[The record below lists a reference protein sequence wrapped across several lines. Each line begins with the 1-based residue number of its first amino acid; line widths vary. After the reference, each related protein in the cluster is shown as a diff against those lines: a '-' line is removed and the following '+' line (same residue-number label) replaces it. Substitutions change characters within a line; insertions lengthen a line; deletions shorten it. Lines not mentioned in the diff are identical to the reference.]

1 MSVKCKSSLLNY
13 SFLTDLLS
21 SDINKVYLLI
31 TIIDNEKE
39 TTVSHPVVHRYL
51 FIYIFYS
58 VSAWFCFYSIIFFD
72 SVWFRNVLLLVE
84 IFKRSEIELNRN
96 EKNSASSIAHKWQF
110 EVEETIVLII
120 AAILIVYL
128 SFRIFITYCG
138 SASSV
143 RIDPLRNY
151 YYCRWFCPVGKI
163 STEKNI
169 RRWKKRN
176 EEKKGINHDMNQK
189 QNRSA
194 LDYDF

>member
-72 SVWFRNVLLLVE
+72 SV
-84 IFKRSEIELNRN
+84 
-96 EKNSASSIAHKWQF
+96 
-110 EVEETIVLII
+110 
-120 AAILIVYL
+120 
-128 SFRIFITYCG
+128 
-138 SASSV
+138 
-143 RIDPLRNY
+143 
-151 YYCRWFCPVGKI
+151 
-163 STEKNI
+163 
-169 RRWKKRN
+169 
-176 EEKKGINHDMNQK
+176 
-189 QNRSA
+189 
-194 LDYDF
+194 

>member
-1 MSVKCKSSLLNY
+1 MYILLIFFRLHFVSSSNCCSYYCNIFNLVEKGLISMSVKCKSSLLNY

-84 IFKRSEIELNRN
+84 IFKRSEIELNRKKTRLPSHTN
-96 EKNSASSIAHKWQF
+96 GNSKSKK
-110 EVEETIVLII
+110 
-120 AAILIVYL
+120 
-128 SFRIFITYCG
+128 
-138 SASSV
+138 
-143 RIDPLRNY
+143 PL
-151 YYCRWFCPVGKI
+151 F
-163 STEKNI
+163 
-169 RRWKKRN
+169 
-176 EEKKGINHDMNQK
+176 
-189 QNRSA
+189 
-194 LDYDF
+194 